1 MQLCN
6 SFINSIFE
14 KICSL
19 KLHGDNFRGECGFT
33 FEAMKRSAP
42 SSERRALIGFFTR
55 QDLLKLLELPPFPCH
70 HMCSAVCQARRNI
83 WGQWGFALTYFWQI
97 YWPYSRLSLQHKFV
111 PTWFE
116 YVLPELSASHF
127 HFLTNWKTGLI
138 VMQ

>member
-1 MQLCN
+1 MIVHVQYIFYLIEIEVLLIQIIIDNFNRPNIAVLNLKFATIKNTAVPNLNFAIN

-70 HMCSAVCQARRNI
+70 HMCSAVRQARWNV
-83 WGQWGFALTYFWQI
+83 WG
-97 YWPYSRLSLQHKFV
+97 
-111 PTWFE
+111 
-116 YVLPELSASHF
+116 
-127 HFLTNWKTGLI
+127 
-138 VMQ
+138 

>member
-1 MQLCN
+1 MVSIRYIFCLIEIEVWLIQIIIDNYCFSIPVLNQKFATIKNTAVPNLNFAIN

-70 HMCSAVCQARRNI
+70 HMCSAVRQARRNV
-83 WGQWGFALTYFWQI
+83 WG
-97 YWPYSRLSLQHKFV
+97 
-111 PTWFE
+111 
-116 YVLPELSASHF
+116 
-127 HFLTNWKTGLI
+127 
-138 VMQ
+138 